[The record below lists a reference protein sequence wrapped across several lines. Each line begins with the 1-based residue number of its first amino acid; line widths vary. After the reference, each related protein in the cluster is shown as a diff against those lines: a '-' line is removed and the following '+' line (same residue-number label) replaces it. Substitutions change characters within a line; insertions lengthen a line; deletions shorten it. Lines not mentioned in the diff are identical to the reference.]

1 MMAWIPTHF
10 LLRTVFFFVGVL
22 RVVFRWAALLTFLR
36 AFFAAFLAVLFALLA
51 VLFALVRALLAAP

>member
-36 AFFAAFLAVLFALLA
+36 AFFTAFLAVLFASWQCSL
-51 VLFALVRALLAAP
+51 PWCGPYSPPP